1 MTKKRIL
8 LSAMMFLQFFM
19 LPVWFVPIVPYVQSL
34 DGGGEWVL
42 WCGLIM
48 GFGTFTS
55 PLVGMFA
62 DRFLNA
68 EKVLALCNFAGAAA
82 LSAAFF
88 VRSPALLFALLLLA
102 MCFYM
107 PTWSLSAAIGMAHL
121 PKGEFPRIRV
131 FGTVGWVASGVF
143 SFVGVRW
150 FGIENFDTTAWIF
163 ACGAAASAAG
173 GLLAFALPA
182 TPPAAKGTPVSVA
195 DALGLKALVLFKRPQ
210 FCAFAAVLLLAMI
223 PFMWYNVYCA
233 AYLKESGFR
242 FLTIT
247 LSLGQVGEV
256 GFMLLVPLIVSKWG
270 YRGAFAIGIGALA
283 FRNAAF
289 ASSCA
294 LGFAPGDY
302 AGILVHGLIFGLLVV
317 GSQMYIDDNAP
328 KELRNQAQ
336 GLVNLMTAGVGV
348 FLSNGIFD
356 AVLAPRADGSR
367 AWTAAYLAAFAVA
380 CVACVLSLVLIRRRP
395 AAARKDGP
403 RRGRELARAEW
414 RESDESPKPDVSF
427 VPAMERRRLTL
438 LERAALSVAWKV
450 YPKGER
456 IPVVFASRWGE
467 IGTTL
472 KLMRQMHDEG
482 EMSPAGF
489 SNSVHNAAPGHL
501 SLLTG
506 SKAPYTAV
514 AAGEKTYEM
523 GLLEASTY
531 PGKVLFVYAEESTP
545 EFYRPHFPDVRRAR
559 AEAILFDNGVA

>member
-1 MTKKRIL
+1 MIRKRIL
-8 LSAMMFLQFFM
+8 LSGMMFLQFLM

-68 EKVLALCNFAGAAA
+68 EKVMALCDFAGAAM

-88 VRSPALLFALLLLA
+88 VRSPGLLFVLLLLA

-107 PTWSLSAAIGMAHL
+107 PTWALSASIAMAHL
-121 PKGEFPRIRV
+121 PSGEFPKVRV
-131 FGTVGWVASGVF
+131 FGTLGWIASGVF
-143 SFVGVRW
+143 SYIGVKW
-150 FGIENFDTTAWIF
+150 FGVENFDTTAWIF
-163 ACGAAASAAG
+163 ACGAGASAVG
-173 GLLAFALPA
+173 GLLSLALPA
-182 TPPAAKGTPVSVA
+182 TPPAAKGTPASVA
-195 DALGLKALVLFKRPQ
+195 DALGLKALVLFKRPE

-233 AYLKESGFR
+233 AYLKESGFK

-247 LSLGQVGEV
+247 LSLGQVGEI

-270 YRGAFAIGIGALA
+270 YRAAFAIGIGALA

-294 LGFAPGDY
+294 LGFAPGDF

-348 FLSNGIFD
+348 FLSNGIFN

-367 AWTAAYLAAFAVA
+367 AWTAAYLAAFCVA
-380 CVACVLSLVLIRRRP
+380 CVACVLSVVLIRPHRGITEG
-395 AAARKDGP
+395 ASP
-403 RRGRELARAEW
+403 RA
-414 RESDESPKPDVSF
+414 
-427 VPAMERRRLTL
+427 
-438 LERAALSVAWKV
+438 
-450 YPKGER
+450 
-456 IPVVFASRWGE
+456 
-467 IGTTL
+467 
-472 KLMRQMHDEG
+472 
-482 EMSPAGF
+482 
-489 SNSVHNAAPGHL
+489 
-501 SLLTG
+501 
-506 SKAPYTAV
+506 
-514 AAGEKTYEM
+514 
-523 GLLEASTY
+523 
-531 PGKVLFVYAEESTP
+531 
-545 EFYRPHFPDVRRAR
+545 
-559 AEAILFDNGVA
+559 